1 MAIKL
6 EVMARTLKLL
16 ALAVARTCGL
26 FALSR
31 RLTAGQLR
39 ILCYHGGS
47 VLDEHEFRP
56 GLFMTAGTFRRRL
69 SLLSKHGYP
78 VLALD
83 DALSRLDAGTLPA
96 GATVITIDD
105 GWFGTYSLLAPALKE
120 AGLPGTLYVATYY
133 LEKGTQV
140 FNVAAGYVLWKS
152 ASSILSMEEVIPEL
166 RGRHHLS
173 SPAERDEVLRQLEEV
188 GNRLDSAG
196 RQSMLRR
203 LCDVLGVDW
212 RAMENARQFAFMNAR
227 EAGRLAADG
236 MSLQLH
242 THRHSFPTDRERAL
256 AEINDNRESLGR
268 IVDGPT
274 PHFCYPSGE
283 YHRDQLPW
291 LGPWGIRSAVTTDRG
306 LATRESDRLALP
318 RLLDSEVATDL
329 EFEAEISGFRQVL
342 RQVRRFQHV
351 SGKGSR

>member
-1 MAIKL
+1 MS
-6 EVMARTLKLL
+6 RTLKLL
-16 ALAVARTCGL
+16 TLAAARASGL

-31 RLTAGQLR
+31 RFTAGHLR

-56 GLFMTAGTFRRRL
+56 VLFITEGTFRRRL
-69 SLLSKHGYP
+69 SLLAKHGYP

-105 GWFGTYSLLAPALKE
+105 GWFGTCSLLAPALKD
-120 AGLPGTLYVATYY
+120 AGFPSTLYVATYY

-152 ASSILSMEEVIPEL
+152 ASSVLSMEEVVPEHG
-166 RGRHHLS
+166 GRYDLS
-173 SPAERDEVLRQLEEV
+173 LPAARDEVLRRLEDV

-196 RQSMLRR
+196 RQALLRR
-203 LCDVLGVDW
+203 LCDVLKFDW
-212 RAMENARQFAFMNAR
+212 RAMERTRQFAFMNAG

-236 MSLQLH
+236 VSLQLH
-242 THRHSFPTDRERAL
+242 THRHRFPEDRDQAL
-256 AEINDNRESLGR
+256 TEINDNRDSLAR

-283 YHRDQLPW
+283 YHQDQLPW
-291 LGPWGIRSAVTTDRG
+291 LGSWGIRSAVTTDRG
-306 LATRESDRLALP
+306 LATRASDRFALP

-329 EFEAEISGFRQVL
+329 EFEAEMSGFRQVL
-342 RQVRRFQHV
+342 RQLRRFV
-351 SGKGSR
+351 APTGGAE